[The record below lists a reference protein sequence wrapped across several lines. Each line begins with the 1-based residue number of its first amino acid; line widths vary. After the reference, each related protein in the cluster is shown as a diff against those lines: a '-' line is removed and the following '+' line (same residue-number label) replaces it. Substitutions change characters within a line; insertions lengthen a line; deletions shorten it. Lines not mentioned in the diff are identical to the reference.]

1 MYNQL
6 VVVSACDHHTRVTVG
21 GSLLSTHSPTIGLLF
36 GNETTVRSESASEC
50 ESGTDGSSSEVCS
63 VHVIDATDA
72 VYTYDAVADHLSLD
86 MKQIQ
91 NKRDLWVQVYP
102 TQPLLGWYAIGT
114 EVTARHLSI
123 HREIS
128 GLVSDPSRALMLLMN
143 PAVDSNSSTKQLPL
157 LLFQLETVQHTEIF
171 VEHPFKVR
179 VYFLVNYSITHSLNQ
194 SITQSL
200 TQCLFTEQ
208 LESSPIESVVMD
220 KVITSN
226 PPENI
231 SPGNTTRIT

>member
-36 GNETTVRSESASEC
+36 GNETTVRSEC
-50 ESGTDGSSSEVCS
+50 DSGTDGSSSEVCS

-86 MKQIQ
+86 MKQIK

-114 EVTARHLSI
+114 EVTARHLAI

-128 GLVSDPSRALMLLMN
+128 GLVSDPSRALMLL
-143 PAVDSNSSTKQLPL
+143 
-157 LLFQLETVQHTEIF
+157 I
-171 VEHPFKVR
+171 
-179 VYFLVNYSITHSLNQ
+179 
-194 SITQSL
+194 

>member
-36 GNETTVRSESASEC
+36 GNETTVRSEC
-50 ESGTDGSSSEVCS
+50 DSGTDGSSSEVCS

-86 MKQIQ
+86 MKQIK

-114 EVTARHLSI
+114 EVTARHLAI

-128 GLVSDPSRALMLLMN
+128 GLVSDPSRALMLLIN

-179 VYFLVNYSITHSLNQ
+179 VYFLVNHSITHSLTHSINQ
-194 SITQSL
+194 LLNHSL
-200 TQCLFTEQ
+200 NVYL
-208 LESSPIESVVMD
+208 LSS
-220 KVITSN
+220 
-226 PPENI
+226 
-231 SPGNTTRIT
+231 

>member
-36 GNETTVRSESASEC
+36 GNETTVRSEC
-50 ESGTDGSSSEVCS
+50 DSGTDGSSSEVCS

-86 MKQIQ
+86 MKQIK

-114 EVTARHLSI
+114 EVTARHLAI

-128 GLVSDPSRALMLLMN
+128 GLVSDPSRALMLLIN

-179 VYFLVNYSITHSLNQ
+179 VYFLVNYSITHSLTHSLTH

-200 TQCLFTEQ
+200 NVYL
-208 LESSPIESVVMD
+208 LSS
-220 KVITSN
+220 
-226 PPENI
+226 
-231 SPGNTTRIT
+231 